1 MGKAEGSKEAGN
13 GASLQAEL
21 DRLKA
26 LLHYGVD
33 LKVRWV
39 PNQVKQSG
47 GRQLS
52 GEVVGDTILIYDG
65 SEVEALET
73 LRHEFVD
80 YVLTTELIKP
90 LVDLINLLV
99 KERERET
106 YQRKERLVK
115 RLTEIIPSSV
125 SLRG

>member
-1 MGKAEGSKEAGN
+1 MGKAEGSKETRKDAR
-13 GASLQAEL
+13 LQAEL
-21 DRLKA
+21 ERLKT
-26 LLHYGVD
+26 LLHYGAD

-39 PNQVKQSG
+39 PDQVRQSEV
-47 GRQLS
+47 RQLS
-52 GEVVGDTILIYDG
+52 GEVVGDIILIYDG
-65 SEVEALET
+65 SEAEALET
-73 LRHEFVD
+73 LRHEFID

-115 RLTEIIPSSV
+115 RLTGIISS
-125 SLRG
+125 SHEL